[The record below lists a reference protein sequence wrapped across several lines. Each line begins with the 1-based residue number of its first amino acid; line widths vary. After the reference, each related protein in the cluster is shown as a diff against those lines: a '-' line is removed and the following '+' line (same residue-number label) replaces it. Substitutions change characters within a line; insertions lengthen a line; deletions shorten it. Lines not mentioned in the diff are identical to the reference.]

1 MRNRV
6 FLLCL
11 IIAVNI
17 NSVWNCVL
25 CEMWTMVCK
34 ETMAIRA
41 GISSGGH
48 TVKPLILA
56 AFNFGSLVYEII
68 LAPLILA
75 FWGLLAEW
83 SNTLKIARVFKY
95 LRPVIFAKLPWLR
108 NSQNIGNTKNASF
121 TVVSSY
127 VYHKVQSRDSHVVTS
142 PFSELHITGHMTCL
156 CLATCHVL
164 DYVFKMLLRISR
176 NWMLNSSSAEA
187 SLPVYE

>member
-95 LRPVIFAKLPWLR
+95 LRPVIFAKLPWLHFASVKEIMFLMWLFVSGGWFVCLVSKVTQKKICEFLR
-108 NSQNIGNTKNASF
+108 NFERAMQYALGQET
-121 TVVSSY
+121 
-127 VYHKVQSRDSHVVTS
+127 
-142 PFSELHITGHMTCL
+142 
-156 CLATCHVL
+156 
-164 DYVFKMLLRISR
+164 
-176 NWMLNSSSAEA
+176 
-187 SLPVYE
+187 